1 MLSWELISPEE
12 AIHFA
17 KRRDSPFNAH
27 LFLPLFVGFDSLIL
41 KVIKTV
47 TILESVWG
55 GLLFRLSEEQNISLE
70 LFVFKSSPTG
80 PGLFLHQH
88 LDLLIP
94 LGILH
99 PSLRAGDRETQQAPR
114 RPTINARKQRKA
126 VRALSGQLFFHTTAV
141 QTTPL

>member
-47 TILESVWG
+47 AILKSVLG
-55 GLLFRLSEEQNISLE
+55 GLPFRLSEGQTSVKLTRKK
-70 LFVFKSSPTG
+70 FK
-80 PGLFLHQH
+80 
-88 LDLLIP
+88 
-94 LGILH
+94 
-99 PSLRAGDRETQQAPR
+99 
-114 RPTINARKQRKA
+114 
-126 VRALSGQLFFHTTAV
+126 GQK
-141 QTTPL
+141 

>member
-47 TILESVWG
+47 TILESVCGQCSQEAG
-55 GLLFRLSEEQNISLE
+55 GRRWQ
-70 LFVFKSSPTG
+70 TG
-80 PGLFLHQH
+80 SQVVRTSKTQIG
-88 LDLLIP
+88 
-94 LGILH
+94 
-99 PSLRAGDRETQQAPR
+99 RAH
-114 RPTINARKQRKA
+114 
-126 VRALSGQLFFHTTAV
+126 V
-141 QTTPL
+141 

>member
-47 TILESVWG
+47 AILKSVWG
-55 GLLFRLSEEQNISLE
+55 GLPFRLSEEQNISWNC
-70 LFVFKSSPTG
+70 
-80 PGLFLHQH
+80 LFLSLH
-88 LDLLIP
+88 LQA
-94 LGILH
+94 
-99 PSLRAGDRETQQAPR
+99 RAFFY
-114 RPTINARKQRKA
+114 INIWT
-126 VRALSGQLFFHTTAV
+126 F
-141 QTTPL
+141 